1 MVLISYGYDAH
12 FRDPLGSLL
21 LSAEGYYRLIAALKN
36 WAARQC
42 AGRVAV
48 ILEGGYDLEAG
59 RACTT
64 GAAAAL
70 LDERWEDPLGPAPG
84 AESSGW
90 KSVVEQAASRF

>member
-1 MVLISYGYDAH
+1 
-12 FRDPLGSLL
+12 
-21 LSAEGYYRLIAALKN
+21 
-36 WAARQC
+36 
-42 AGRVAV
+42 VAV

-59 RACTT
+59 RACTA

-70 LDERWEDPLGPAPG
+70 RGESWEDPLGPAPG